1 MLLLI
6 LTQDSVEAADVCS
19 GVFEPNGDR
28 SLYYSDLYLK
38 LEESLINNQTMLE
51 KLRAGFVS
59 ADVIIIFTLGV
70 KVLNGTNDSCP
81 DGDMSY
87 PALCCESNN
96 KCTLCSDLPSLS
108 YGIWTGSQLKLVD
121 DELHVKFLLVWMSFL
136 HGSASS
142 VFLFNFYDRVD
153 IRLLLFNMDLTFEI
167 DRLQCNPPVEMMI
180 CALSEL
186 LSWVSECES

>member
-1 MLLLI
+1 MCCSEEEHSDSSLGLPVPLYHCLPVCAGPAHRALLEHPRVW
-6 LTQDSVEAADVCS
+6 QWKQ
-19 GVFEPNGDR
+19 
-28 SLYYSDLYLK
+28 YSS
-38 LEESLINNQTMLE
+38 EMLE

-87 PALCCESNN
+87 PALCCGSNN
-96 KCTLCSDLPSLS
+96 KCTLCSDLPSLA
-108 YGIWTGSQLKLVD
+108 SQLKLVD
-121 DELHVKFLLVWMSFL
+121 DEVHVKFLLAWMSFL

-153 IRLLLFNMDLTFEI
+153 IRVLLFNMDLTFEI
-167 DRLQCNPPVEMMI
+167 DRLECNPSVEMMI

>member
-1 MLLLI
+1 M
-6 LTQDSVEAADVCS
+6 EAADVCS
-19 GVFEPNGDR
+19 GVFDPINADS

-51 KLRAGFVS
+51 KLRAGFIS
-59 ADVIIIFTLGV
+59 ADVVIIFTLGV

-81 DGDMSY
+81 DRDMSY
-87 PALCCESNN
+87 PALCCGSNN

-108 YGIWTGSQLKLVD
+108 YGTGTASQLKLGD
-121 DELHVKFLLVWMSFL
+121 DEVLVKFLLVWMSFL

-142 VFLFNFYDRVD
+142 VFLFNFYDEGDNRF
-153 IRLLLFNMDLTFEI
+153 LLFNMDLTFEV
-167 DRLQCNPPVEMMI
+167 DRLECNPSVEMMT

>member
-1 MLLLI
+1 MILLI
-6 LTQDSVEAADVCS
+6 LTNVSVEAADVCS
-19 GVFEPNGDR
+19 GVFEPNAYS
-28 SLYYSDLYLK
+28 SLYSDLYLK
-38 LEESLINNQTMLE
+38 LEESLINKQTMLE

-87 PALCCESNN
+87 LCCGSNN
-96 KCTLCSDLPSLS
+96 TCTLCSGLLSLN
-108 YGIWTGSQLKLVD
+108 YGTGTASQLKLVN
-121 DELHVKFLLVWMSFL
+121 DEVQVNFLLAWMSFL

-142 VFLFNFYDRVD
+142 VFIFNFYDRVD
-153 IRLLLFNMDLTFEI
+153 IRVLLFNMDLTFEI
-167 DRLQCNPPVEMMI
+167 DRLQCNPPVI